1 MPRPSPAHSR
11 LSRRAFG
18 GALAAGALALVTAC
32 GGGDDPAAGD
42 NEPAASSSGP
52 AAFPVSIEHKYGT
65 TQLSKAP
72 ERVVVVGLTEQDA
85 LLALGV
91 VPVATTKWFGENPG
105 EIWPWA
111 KEKLGSGTVPVS
123 LTDTDGIQ
131 FEKVAA
137 QKPDLIVAMYSGMTK
152 EGYDTLS
159 KLAPVIAQP
168 KDTVD
173 YGAAWDVITTTVGK
187 AVGKSAEAQKL
198 VIDTNAL
205 FTAVAAA
212 HPEFKGKTALMT
224 TIYEG
229 YYVYGPQD
237 PRGRLLTSLGFT
249 LPTGLG
255 AVTGKE
261 FGASISKERIDLLNT
276 DALVWLVPD
285 YTKDKAKVQADP
297 LYAALDV
304 RKKGGDV
311 WLEDG
316 ETLGSA
322 TSFITVL
329 SLPYL
334 LDGLV
339 PQLAAAVD
347 GDPAT
352 PVVRASS

>member
-1 MPRPSPAHSR
+1 MPRPARSP

-18 GALAAGALALVTAC
+18 GSLAAAALALVAAC
-32 GGGDDPAAGD
+32 GSADDPTATPAAGSS
-42 NEPAASSSGP
+42 AAGP

-65 TQLSKAP
+65 TEITKAP

-111 KEKLGSGTVPVS
+111 KEKLGSAKVPEV
-123 LTDTDGIQ
+123 LTDTDGVQI
-131 FEKVAA
+131 EKIAGLR
-137 QKPDLIVAMYSGMTK
+137 PDLIVAMYSGLNQ
-152 EGYDTLS
+152 EDYATLS
-159 KLAPVIAQP
+159 KLAPVVAQP

-187 AVGKSAEAQKL
+187 AVGKSAEAEKL
-198 VIDTNAL
+198 VSDTNAL
-205 FTAVAAA
+205 LASVATE
-212 HPEFKGKTALMT
+212 HPEFKGKTGLMAT
-224 TIYEG
+224 TYQG

-237 PRGRLLTSLGFT
+237 PRGRLLVALGFT
-249 LPTGLG
+249 LPEGLG
-255 AVTGKE
+255 EITGKE
-261 FGASISKERIDLLNT
+261 FGANISKERIDLLDT
-276 DALVWLVPD
+276 DALVWLIED
-285 YTKDKAKVQADP
+285 YDKDKAKLRADP
-297 LYAALDV
+297 LYAALGV
-304 RKKGGDV
+304 AKKEGDV
-311 WLEDG
+311 YLENY

-322 TSFITVL
+322 TSFISVL

-339 PQLAAAVD
+339 PQLAAAAD

-352 PVVRASS
+352 PVVRATS